1 MLKVMKIDFPLLLV
15 MVLLASCKT
24 NSKYKYVEIEPFET
38 PAVELGDKEWPFTMY
53 HSAST
58 INWPVVRIKIG
69 ESYYHFLVDTGAPS
83 NSFYSKPDPTMSVVK
98 EGNARAFGLD
108 TEVNGLMRHI
118 SFTDFFANE
127 TGFSSDR
134 VDGLIGIDFMSIY
147 DNVVFDYINRK
158 IIFDAP
164 PISEDDIPM
173 VHEHRSNFLQYII
186 EFTVDG
192 NKEYGLIDTG
202 SSVFSVR
209 EKFGDG
215 NYPLIKDLNRVIKLD
230 GKPKLENINNFIAQD
245 IHIGSVRY
253 KESIATPWNSKY
265 LFCMDSSRKFTK
277 YTSVLGSP
285 FWNDHII
292 QLDFYNDVFRIK

>member
-265 LFCMDSSRKFTK
+265 LFAWT
-277 YTSVLGSP
+277 VLGNLQNIPQCLVVP
-285 FWNDHII
+285 FGTTT
-292 QLDFYNDVFRIK
+292 

>member
-1 MLKVMKIDFPLLLV
+1 MLKLINIYFPFLLV
-15 MVLLASCKT
+15 VVILASCKT
-24 NSKYKYVEIEPFET
+24 NSKYKHAEIEPFET
-38 PAVELGDKEWPFTMY
+38 PAVELGDREWPFTMY
-53 HSAST
+53 HSEST
-58 INWPVVRIKIG
+58 LGWPIVRIKIG
-69 ESYYHFLVDTGAPS
+69 ESYYHFVVDTGAAG
-83 NSFYSKPDPTMSVVK
+83 NSFYSKPDPSMSVVK

-118 SFTDFFANE
+118 SFADFFVKE

-147 DNVVFDYINRK
+147 NNVVFDYINRK
-158 IIFDAP
+158 IIFDAS

-215 NYPLIKDLNRVIKLD
+215 NYPLVKDLNKVIKLD
-230 GKPKLENINNFIAQD
+230 DKPKLENLNNSIAQD
-245 IHIGSVRY
+245 IHIGNVRY
-253 KESIATPWNSKY
+253 KESVAIPCDELQAAIVFPRNSRLKIPRITETA
-265 LFCMDSSRKFTK
+265 SRDNQI
-277 YTSVLGSP
+277 P
-285 FWNDHII
+285 FS
-292 QLDFYNDVFRIK
+292 FRIAVLF